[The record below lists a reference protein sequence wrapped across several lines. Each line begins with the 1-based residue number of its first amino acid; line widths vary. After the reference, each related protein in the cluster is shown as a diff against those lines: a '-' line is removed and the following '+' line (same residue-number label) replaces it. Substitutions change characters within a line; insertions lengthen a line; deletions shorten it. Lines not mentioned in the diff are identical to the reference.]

1 MFTFSIPLYLSF
13 CLPFFIQAIDG
24 ATLAPVRTSSN
35 KLPELWYTTGT
46 TTPPSKYED
55 PWYIAMNVSNRT
67 FPAIYISG
75 QAVLGTITQ
84 AMYNVSQFPL
94 DASIRNY
101 TFTLNHTERPQAP
114 FITTFDIKVTPEGK
128 GGHFPPYDLTNGRL
142 LHALSLLGA
151 VYAAQRDFERLVE
164 WAFDLWVMDR
174 LHPERGRVIAKGIIA
189 HPPIPMVGQQHV
201 VSTA

>member
-1 MFTFSIPLYLSF
+1 MKS
-13 CLPFFIQAIDG
+13 
-24 ATLAPVRTSSN
+24 
-35 KLPELWYTTGT
+35 T
-46 TTPPSKYED
+46 TTQPTKYDD

-94 DASIRNY
+94 DASISSY
-101 TFTLNHTERPQAP
+101 TFTLDHTERPQAP
-114 FITTFDIKVTPEGK
+114 FITTFEIKLTPEG
-128 GGHFPPYDLTNGRL
+128 GHKPPYDLTNGRL

-151 VYAAQRDFERLVE
+151 VYAAQGDFERLVE

-174 LHPERGRVIAKGIIA
+174 LHPGTGRVIAKGTLA
-189 HPPIPMVGQQHV
+189 YPPMPMVGQQAV
-201 VSTA
+201 VAEADDDDV